1 MKISLIGSGNVATH
15 LACALYDLK
24 YPIIQVYS
32 QNIQN
37 AQSLAT
43 LAKAQA
49 IDQLDQLKPADLY
62 LIAVKDSA
70 IEDVVAQLARL
81 NIQGIVAHTSGS
93 TALHV
98 LAHSS
103 AHYGVFYPLQTF
115 SKVKAVDFAQVP
127 VLLEGNNPEVLQ
139 QLDLLAQQLSTQVY
153 HYSTQQR
160 RSLHLGAVMACNFS
174 NYLYSVAD
182 NFLTQQGVEFN
193 LLKPLI
199 METASKIQNYAPI
212 DMQTGPAVRQDQGIL
227 DMHLHI
233 LDGQPQLQQM
243 YALLSQGIMQ
253 LHAKP

>member
-15 LACALYDLK
+15 LTCALYDLK
-24 YPIIQVYS
+24 HQIVQVYS

-43 LAKAQA
+43 LVKAQP
-49 IDQLDQLKPADLY
+49 IDQLHQLKPADLY
-62 LIAVKDSA
+62 MIAVKDSA

-81 NIQGIVAHTSGS
+81 NIKGIVAHTSGS
-93 TALHV
+93 TALDV
-98 LAHSS
+98 LVDSS
-103 AHYGVFYPLQTF
+103 EHYGVLYPLQTF

-127 VLLEGNNPEVLQ
+127 LLLEGSSAEVLQ
-139 QLDLLAQQLSTQVY
+139 QLDLVARQLSSQVY

-160 RSLHLGAVMACNFS
+160 RSLHLAAVMACNFS

-182 NFLTQQGVEFN
+182 DFLTQQGVAFE

-199 METASKIQNYAPI
+199 VETASKIQNFAPI

-227 DMHLHI
+227 DMHRHM
-233 LDGQPQLQQM
+233 LDGQPQLQQL
-243 YALLSQGIMQ
+243 YELISQSIMQ
-253 LHAKP
+253 LHAKS